1 MHVRTCVC
9 VCVFAFLQKAKKKQ
23 SVCFRNLKNTAFK
36 QYGEKIDEALD
47 EEIQKV
53 HEIDEID
60 EIDEEEEEIRGGP
73 MEPRRRNERPF
84 GGRAWEWWV

>member
-23 SVCFRNLKNTAFK
+23 SVCFRNLKNTAFT
-36 QYGEKIDEALD
+36 QYGEKIDEALDEALD

-53 HEIDEID
+53 HEIN
-60 EIDEEEEEIRGGP
+60 EEEEIRGGP